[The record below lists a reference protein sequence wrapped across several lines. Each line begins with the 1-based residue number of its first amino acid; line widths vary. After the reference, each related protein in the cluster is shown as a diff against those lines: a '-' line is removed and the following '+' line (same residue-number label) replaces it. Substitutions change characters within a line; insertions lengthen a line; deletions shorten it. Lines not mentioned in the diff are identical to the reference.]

1 MVFPWWPDNTTCM
14 AQQLDDRRVA
24 PRRTVPRHRILVPVV
39 LVAGMAGGAAWL
51 LTNSVEEEPPVM
63 LGASDTVDGGIARI
77 NGILPLE
84 SDGWEPPA
92 NGAALEAAVPD
103 GAHRVRVLLELT
115 ALEPDGISFRASD
128 YFIDGLGT
136 GEPRVIWASP
146 SSHAAQQ
153 GESIDAT
160 LVFEIPNQ
168 ALALVLSDGGETRL
182 SLGTE
187 HHTAAQ

>member
-1 MVFPWWPDNTTCM
+1 MVFPWWSPDTTRM
-14 AQQLDDRRVA
+14 AQQLDEQHV
-24 PRRTVPRHRILVPVV
+24 PSLRTVARHRILVPAV
-39 LVAGMAGGAAWL
+39 LLTGIVGGAAWV
-51 LTNSVEEEPPVM
+51 LTNNVEEEPPTM

-84 SDGWEPPA
+84 TDDWEPPA
-92 NGAALEAAVPD
+92 DADALDGPVTD

-115 ALEPDGISFRASD
+115 ALEEDGIAFRASD

-136 GEPRVIWASP
+136 GEPRIIWASP
-146 SSHAAQQ
+146 SEQTAEQ
-153 GESIDAT
+153 GGTIDAT

-187 HHTAAQ
+187 HHTAGQ

>member
-1 MVFPWWPDNTTCM
+1 MVFPWSDPNTTCM
-14 AQQLDDRRVA
+14 AQQLDDRRVR
-24 PRRTVPRHRILVPVV
+24 PRRAVARHRVLVPAALLIGV
-39 LVAGMAGGAAWL
+39 LGGTTWV
-51 LTNSVEEEPPVM
+51 LTNNVEEEPPTM

-92 NGAALEAAVPD
+92 DGEALDAPVPD

-128 YFIDGLGT
+128 YFVDGLGT

-146 SSHAAQQ
+146 SEFTAEQ
-153 GESIDAT
+153 GQTIDAT
-160 LVFEIPNQ
+160 LVFEIPNK
-168 ALALVLSDGGETRL
+168 ALALVLSDDGATRL

-187 HHTAAQ
+187 HHTGGK

>member
-1 MVFPWWPDNTTCM
+1 MVFPWWSADTTCM
-14 AQQLDDRRVA
+14 AQQLDDRRVTA
-24 PRRTVPRHRILVPVV
+24 RRTVARHRILVPAV
-39 LVAGMAGGAAWL
+39 LVAGMLGGAAWL
-51 LTNSVEEEPPVM
+51 LTNSVEEEPPVL
-63 LGASDTVDGGIARI
+63 LGASDSVDGGIARI

-84 SDGWEPPA
+84 SDGWEPPV
-92 NGAALEAAVPD
+92 NGAALETAVPD

-115 ALEPDGISFRASD
+115 ALEPDGISFRASN

-146 SSHAAQQ
+146 SSRAAQQ